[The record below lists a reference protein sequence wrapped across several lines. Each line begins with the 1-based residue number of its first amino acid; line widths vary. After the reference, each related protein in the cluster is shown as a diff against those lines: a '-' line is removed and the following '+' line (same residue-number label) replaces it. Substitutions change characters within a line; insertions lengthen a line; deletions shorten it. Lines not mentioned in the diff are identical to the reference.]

1 MIEPLVDIID
11 KMEEELGDEQLYI
24 EKPIFIQNFQK
35 YITPFLL
42 DKIFILLIDYW
53 KPEENR
59 ILKYEIYI
67 LMIILSKGSFEA
79 KINVLFNIFCIDEDQ
94 QTLNNED
101 LMLLVKT
108 SLYSICKI
116 CKIKVPNDTEMGE
129 FINKCFPLIFEDED
143 FSLTFSDFSTWISKN
158 DEVHCFLVEFFDIQT
173 KDNAMK
179 TFLKYLVEF
188 ESIFD
193 KLAVKPEEE
202 ELNHSLIPKTKKP
215 TKTLLKKKQIFAVEQ
230 EPIDNEGNKRCEISK
245 IMDELDEILK
255 KIDPRSLQI
264 FLELIDPDNTGF
276 ARKDRYL
283 KAVKAISLFMAV
295 DKDMSHSLS
304 QSELG
309 TLIWLLKGEEPS
321 DENLYS
327 TIETMD
333 ANGDAAIEL
342 GEWLEFISTFDEKG
356 RRLINYELKEKFDK
370 YDLDGNGTIS
380 IDELEKMLIDSFSL
394 ITDKVGDKKKKL
406 SDLMVKDLAK
416 IVMKEMDVNNSKNLD
431 WVEFKQYFK
440 VASGLE
446 EKIASYISNYLVDQE
461 NKNHDKNEE
470 KSTN

>member
-1 MIEPLVDIID
+1 
-11 KMEEELGDEQLYI
+11 
-24 EKPIFIQNFQK
+24 
-35 YITPFLL
+35 
-42 DKIFILLIDYW
+42 
-53 KPEENR
+53 
-59 ILKYEIYI
+59 
-67 LMIILSKGSFEA
+67 
-79 KINVLFNIFCIDEDQ
+79 
-94 QTLNNED
+94 
-101 LMLLVKT
+101 
-108 SLYSICKI
+108 
-116 CKIKVPNDTEMGE
+116 
-129 FINKCFPLIFEDED
+129 
-143 FSLTFSDFSTWISKN
+143 
-158 DEVHCFLVEFFDIQT
+158 
-173 KDNAMK
+173 
-179 TFLKYLVEF
+179 
-188 ESIFD
+188 
-193 KLAVKPEEE
+193 
-202 ELNHSLIPKTKKP
+202 
-215 TKTLLKKKQIFAVEQ
+215 
-230 EPIDNEGNKRCEISK
+230 
-245 IMDELDEILK
+245 MDELGEILK
-255 KIDPRSLQI
+255 KVDPRSLQI

-342 GEWLEFISTFDEKG
+342 GEWLEFISTIDEKG

-446 EKIASYISNYLVDQE
+446 EKIASYISNYLIDQE
-461 NKNHDKNEE
+461 SKNYNKNEE
-470 KSTN
+470 KNTN